1 MTAGDSNQT
10 LPHPARRGLAQ
21 SRHVTLVMCT
31 VLHAFSH
38 AIATLLV
45 PLYLM
50 MTSDLKLNGVKA
62 SALVV
67 TVYGMVYNGF
77 AWATGHLADRHNRKT
92 MLGIGLIGNAMA
104 IGLMGLVRNYE
115 AVLLLAVMCGLF
127 GSIFHPAANA
137 LVTAHYPDEPGMAI
151 GWLGAGSGLGFFLGP
166 QFAGWRATTAT
177 WTLWHVAAWQK
188 PCVEMGVL
196 GVLFGIVFLLTAREA
211 PASMRAGSATKKL
224 GTREPLSP
232 SPCTQGEGWGEGSGP
247 SADRSL
253 ALPNH
258 RPPMEPALR
267 NRVIWLSVVLG
278 CRDFAAAASL
288 SLASIFMQKAWGKTV
303 AQAGQIVGL
312 MMLLGVIA
320 NPLMV
325 YLTRGRR
332 RLPGLTMILI
342 VGGCIVATTPLWP
355 AVWVLPVLCGFQ
367 TMQLSSY
374 AVSDAS
380 MLERT
385 TPDQRGR
392 VVGLFL
398 LIAGTFSG
406 TGPWVMGFWT
416 DLLGHSASRPIAYLG
431 PFGLVAVMMLI
442 ASFSPRIIAKLGPVA
457 GPEISAFSEIMP
469 ETMETGA

>member
-1 MTAGDSNQT
+1 
-10 LPHPARRGLAQ
+10 
-21 SRHVTLVMCT
+21 
-31 VLHAFSH
+31 
-38 AIATLLV
+38 
-45 PLYLM
+45 
-50 MTSDLKLNGVKA
+50 
-62 SALVV
+62 
-67 TVYGMVYNGF
+67 
-77 AWATGHLADRHNRKT
+77 
-92 MLGIGLIGNAMA
+92 
-104 IGLMGLVRNYE
+104 
-115 AVLLLAVMCGLF
+115 MCGLF

-196 GVLFGIVFLLTAREA
+196 GTVFGIVFLLTAREA
-211 PASMRAGSATKKL
+211 PASMRD
-224 GTREPLSP
+224 
-232 SPCTQGEGWGEGSGP
+232 GSG
-247 SADRSL
+247 SVKIA
-253 ALPNH
+253 AH
-258 RPPMEPALR
+258 PPMDRTLR

-288 SLASIFMQKAWGKTV
+288 SLASIFMQKAWCKTV

-342 VGGCIVATTPLWP
+342 AGGCIVATTPLWP

-469 ETMETGA
+469 ETMEPGA